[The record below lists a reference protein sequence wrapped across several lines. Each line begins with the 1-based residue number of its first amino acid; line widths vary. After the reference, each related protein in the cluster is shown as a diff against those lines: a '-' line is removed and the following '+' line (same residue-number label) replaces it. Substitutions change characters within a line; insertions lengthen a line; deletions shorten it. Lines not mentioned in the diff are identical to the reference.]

1 MNLKEKIENMKPF
14 YMWLLFVILYVSF
27 STEVL
32 WRPFIFA
39 EDTLFLNHALNDGFK
54 SLFYRHA
61 EYWEMISRLSG
72 NLAVFLG
79 RGANS
84 YLVTAFV
91 MKAIAIAI
99 FSYYILYFA
108 IADFS
113 WLVKERWKRFLI
125 SFIVLIWFGNFFN
138 SFYNVTNIHWAGEF
152 FLFIVGLNLVF
163 NKKFPGVFCTVI
175 CLLTCMNSP
184 EACLVLI
191 PFAIYVL
198 SGIIDK
204 NIRPREVVVYLLVFA
219 AAVLQFYVIKLSG
232 NGSKVTDAGV
242 ILSALPKSL
251 VSIVTSAC
259 YVLGNETMSYLSTA
273 WRLITGCLFWLF
285 IIYSYIKFRRT
296 KGVLF
301 LMYVSAFLFMHYM
314 IIHIKPLNAR
324 LLNQDYWIYSCPA
337 AVLAF
342 AFFCAAANIRDI
354 IAIDTVRHTV
364 LLLSAAFIITEV
376 SHAGK
381 IDGLGGHYKTYDY
394 DMLGMKQ
401 IEEINK
407 TVDFNGRNHKTLKL
421 YAGWKLQAPVR

>member
-163 NKKFPGVFCTVI
+163 NKKFPRVFCTVI

-324 LLNQDYWIYSCPA
+324 LLNQDADGRVRRPSGSYSPA
-337 AVLAF
+337 TQGQVLRPKVPR
-342 AFFCAAANIRDI
+342 C
-354 IAIDTVRHTV
+354 
-364 LLLSAAFIITEV
+364 
-376 SHAGK
+376 
-381 IDGLGGHYKTYDY
+381 
-394 DMLGMKQ
+394 
-401 IEEINK
+401 
-407 TVDFNGRNHKTLKL
+407 
-421 YAGWKLQAPVR
+421 